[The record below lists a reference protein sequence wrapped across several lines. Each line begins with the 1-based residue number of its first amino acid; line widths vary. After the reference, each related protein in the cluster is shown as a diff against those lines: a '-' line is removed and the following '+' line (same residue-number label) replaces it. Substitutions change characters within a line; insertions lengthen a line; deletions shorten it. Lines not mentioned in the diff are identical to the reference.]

1 MSREVLIERPAVT
14 IEFESEVIQAPN
26 LVVVRA
32 GACLGLGC
40 GQCILHRRLLTNGE
54 LQIFRSN
61 AATIQPWGKTRR
73 VIVALTGRFS
83 QHEKRAGY
91 HKSRFFCAGKRIFR
105 RKNPQTRTFLTQFK
119 RVYPWTGEKEMK
131 KTLL

>member
-1 MSREVLIERPAVT
+1 MRREVLIERPAVT
-14 IEFESEVIQAPN
+14 VEFEGEVIEAPN

-32 GACLGLGC
+32 GTRLGLGC

-61 AATIQPWGKTRR
+61 AATIQAWGKTRS

-91 HKSRFFCAGKRIFR
+91 HKSRFFFAQGRGFFGARTR
-105 RKNPQTRTFLTQFK
+105 RHERSYHRSSGFIRGQ
-119 RVYPWTGEKEMK
+119 EKK
-131 KTLL
+131 K